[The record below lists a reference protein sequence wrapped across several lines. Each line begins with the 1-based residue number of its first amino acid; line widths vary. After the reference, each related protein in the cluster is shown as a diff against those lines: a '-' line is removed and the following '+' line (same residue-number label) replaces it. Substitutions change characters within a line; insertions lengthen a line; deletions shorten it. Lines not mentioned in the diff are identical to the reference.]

1 MAEGRGSILQN
12 EKMRKILKTL
22 IIICCCFASTAQTN
36 YTFITHHNVV
46 KDGYN
51 FWVSVPDTYEEQ
63 KGEIPVVLFLHG
75 ASLCGNDL
83 NRVRKYGCL
92 DAISMGRDINAITI
106 APQNPGGAWNSVKVL
121 NILNWVCKQYA
132 VDTNRI
138 YLIGMSLGGF
148 GTIEFLANHG
158 EKIAASMELC
168 GGTIRKD
175 LCKLNQVPLWI
186 IHGTADKAVPVSR
199 ATDIYNSMKQCGST
213 DLLRLDKWA
222 GVNHGDLARL
232 FYLKETYDWL
242 FAHSKADNPRKVNK
256 EVKLT
261 KEDMSRAYKDI
272 TRGSNVITV
281 KSYSRKQQDTNDM
294 RRTDDDDD
302 DEVTTN
308 SGVTKTDAK
317 PAHPSKNES
326 ATKPVQ
332 QQQTANKPSSTAKYH
347 TVKQGDTL
355 YAIAKKYHTT
365 VDKLCKLNKI
375 KETTILQIGRKLR
388 VK

>member
-1 MAEGRGSILQN
+1 MKKLLTIILFVAAN
-12 EKMRKILKTL
+12 LCL
-22 IIICCCFASTAQTN
+22 SAQTN
-36 YTFITHHNVV
+36 YTFISHHNVV
-46 KDGYN
+46 KDAYN
-51 FWVSVPDTYEEQ
+51 FWVSVPDTYEGQ

-92 DAISMGRDINAITI
+92 DAISMGRDINAIII
-106 APQNPGGAWNSVKVL
+106 APQNPGGAWNSEKVL
-121 NILNWVCKQYA
+121 NILNWVTKQYA

-199 ATDIYNSMKQCGST
+199 ATEIQEAMRKCGST

-222 GVNHGDLARL
+222 GVNHGALARL
-232 FYLKETYDWL
+232 FYLKATYDWL
-242 FAHSKADNPRKVNK
+242 FSHSKADNPRQVNK
-256 EVKLT
+256 DIKL
-261 KEDMSRAYKDI
+261 KSSDMAEAYKDI
-272 TRGSNVITV
+272 NRGSNVITV

-294 RRTDDDDD
+294 RRTDDGD
-302 DEVTTN
+302 DEEVN
-308 SGVTKTDAK
+308 PGKDAGQSDVK
-317 PAHPSKNES
+317 PAAPANNQAVEKPARQSQP
-326 ATKPVQ
+326 ATKP
-332 QQQTANKPSSTAKYH
+332 ASSAKYH

-365 VDKLCKLNKI
+365 VDKICKLNKI

>member
-1 MAEGRGSILQN
+1 MKMNMRRLLVIL
-12 EKMRKILKTL
+12 TF
-22 IIICCCFASTAQTN
+22 ICLCVVSKAQTN
-36 YTFITHHNVV
+36 YTFISHHNVV
-46 KDGYN
+46 KDAYN

-92 DAISMGRDINAITI
+92 DAISMGRDINAIII
-106 APQNPGGAWNSVKVL
+106 APQNPGGAWNSMKVL
-121 NILNWVCKQYA
+121 NILNWVTNQYA

-199 ATDIYNSMKQCGST
+199 ATEIQEAMRKCGST

-222 GVNHGDLARL
+222 GVNHGALARL
-232 FYLKETYDWL
+232 FYLKATYDWL
-242 FAHSKADNPRKVNK
+242 FSHSKADNPRQVNK
-256 EVKLT
+256 DIKL
-261 KEDMSRAYKDI
+261 KSSDMADAYKDI
-272 TRGSNVITV
+272 NRGSNVITV
-281 KSYSRKQQDTNDM
+281 QKYSRKQQDTNDM
-294 RRTDDDDD
+294 RRTDDGDD
-302 DEVTTN
+302 DEVT
-308 SGVTKTDAK
+308 SGKDAEQSDVK
-317 PAHPSKNES
+317 PAMPAKNQAVEKPTHQS
-326 ATKPVQ
+326 QPATKP
-332 QQQTANKPSSTAKYH
+332 ASSAKYH

-365 VDKLCKLNKI
+365 VDKICKLNKI

>member
-1 MAEGRGSILQN
+1 
-12 EKMRKILKTL
+12 MRKLLTIIL
-22 IIICCCFASTAQTN
+22 FVAASLSLSAQTN

-46 KDGYN
+46 KNSYN

-75 ASLCGNDL
+75 ASLRGTDL
-83 NRVRKYGCL
+83 NRVRKYGPL
-92 DAISMGRDINAITI
+92 DAISMGRDINAIII
-106 APQNPGGAWNSVKVL
+106 APQNPGGAWNSYKVL
-121 NILNWVCKQYA
+121 DILNWVTKQYD

-175 LCKLNQVPLWI
+175 LCKLNLLPLWI

-199 ATDIYNSMKQCGST
+199 AQEIYESMKKCGPT

-242 FAHSKADNPRKVNK
+242 FAHSKADKPRQVNK
-256 EVKLT
+256 EIKLV

-281 KSYSRKQQDTNDM
+281 KNYSRKQQDTNDM
-294 RRTDDDDD
+294 RRTDDGDDD
-302 DEVTTN
+302 DEVTTGKD
-308 SGVTKTDAK
+308 SEQMGVK
-317 PAHPSKNES
+317 PETPANNQTVE
-326 ATKPVQ
+326 KPVQ
-332 QQQTANKPSSTAKYH
+332 KPQPAAKPTSSAKYH

-365 VDKLCKLNKI
+365 VDKICKLNKI
-375 KETTILQIGRKLR
+375 KETTVLQIGRKLR

>member
-1 MAEGRGSILQN
+1 MKKLLTIILFVAAN
-12 EKMRKILKTL
+12 FCL
-22 IIICCCFASTAQTN
+22 SAQTN
-36 YTFITHHNVV
+36 YTFISHHNVV
-46 KDGYN
+46 KDAYN

-92 DAISMGRDINAITI
+92 DAISMGRDINAIII
-106 APQNPGGAWNSVKVL
+106 APQNSGGAWNSHKVL
-121 NILNWVCKQYA
+121 NILNWVTNQYA

-199 ATDIYNSMKQCGST
+199 ATEIQEAMRKCGST

-222 GVNHGDLARL
+222 GVNHGALARL
-232 FYLKETYDWL
+232 FYLKATYDWL
-242 FAHSKADNPRKVNK
+242 FSHSKADTPRQVNK
-256 EVKLT
+256 DIKL
-261 KEDMSRAYKDI
+261 KSSDMADAYKDI
-272 TRGSNVITV
+272 NRGSNVITV
-281 KSYSRKQQDTNDM
+281 KAYSRKQQDTNDM
-294 RRTDDDDD
+294 RRTDDGDD
-302 DEVTTN
+302 DEVT
-308 SGVTKTDAK
+308 SGKDAEQSDVKPAVPAKNQAVEK
-317 PAHPSKNES
+317 PAHHSQP
-326 ATKPVQ
+326 ATKP
-332 QQQTANKPSSTAKYH
+332 ASSAKYH

-365 VDKLCKLNKI
+365 VDKICKLNKI

>member
-1 MAEGRGSILQN
+1 M
-12 EKMRKILKTL
+12 KKILT
-22 IIICCCFASTAQTN
+22 IILSVAASLCLSAQTN

-46 KDGYN
+46 KNTYN

-75 ASLCGNDL
+75 ASLRGTDL
-83 NRVRKYGCL
+83 NRVRKYGPL
-92 DAISMGRDINAITI
+92 DAISMGRDINAIII
-106 APQNPGGAWNSVKVL
+106 APQNPGGAWNSYKVL
-121 NILNWVCKQYA
+121 DILNWVCKQYD

-148 GTIEFLANHG
+148 GTIEFLANHA

-175 LCKLNQVPLWI
+175 LCKLNTVPLWI
-186 IHGTADKAVPVSR
+186 IHGTADRAVPVSR
-199 ATDIYNSMKQCGST
+199 ATEIYESMKKCGPT
-213 DLLRLDKWA
+213 DLLRLDKWP

-242 FAHSKADNPRKVNK
+242 FAHSKADNPRQVNT
-256 EVKLT
+256 EIKLS

-281 KSYSRKQQDTNDM
+281 KNYSRKKVQDTTDM
-294 RRTDDDDD
+294 RRADDDD
-302 DEVTTN
+302 DEVT
-308 SGVTKTDAK
+308 STDAAKSEAK
-317 PAHPSKNES
+317 PEAPADNQ
-326 ATKPVQ
+326 TVQKPEQ
-332 QQQTANKPSSTAKYH
+332 KSQPANKPASGAKYH

-365 VDKLCKLNKI
+365 VDKICKLNKI

>member
-1 MAEGRGSILQN
+1 MKRIA
-12 EKMRKILKTL
+12 
-22 IIICCCFASTAQTN
+22 IIITILTLWCTLTAQTN

-46 KDGYN
+46 KDSYN
-51 FWVSVPDTYEEQ
+51 FWVSVPDTYDE
-63 KGEIPVVLFLHG
+63 KAGDMPVVLFLHG

-92 DAISMGRDINAITI
+92 DAISMGRDINAIII

-121 NILNWVCKQYA
+121 NILNWVTRQYA

-186 IHGTADKAVPVSR
+186 IHGTADRAVPVSR
-199 ATDIYNSMKQCGST
+199 AQEIYESMKKCGST

-232 FYLKETYDWL
+232 FYLKETYQWL
-242 FAHSKADNPRKVNK
+242 FSHSKADNPRQVNK
-256 EVKLT
+256 EIQLKSS
-261 KEDMSRAYKDI
+261 DMKDAYKDI
-272 TRGSNVITV
+272 NRGSNVITV
-281 KSYSRKQQDTNDM
+281 KNYSRMKQDPDDM

-302 DEVTTN
+302 DVAVSKPSETSQTKPEPPSN
-308 SGVTKTDAK
+308 SQTVQK
-317 PAHPSKNES
+317 PVQKSQP
-326 ATKPVQ
+326 ATKP
-332 QQQTANKPSSTAKYH
+332 TSTAKYH

-355 YAIAKKYHTT
+355 YAIARKYHTT
-365 VDKLCKLNKI
+365 VDKICKLNKI
-375 KETTILQIGRKLR
+375 RETTILQIGRKLR

>member
-1 MAEGRGSILQN
+1 
-12 EKMRKILKTL
+12 MRKLLTIIL
-22 IIICCCFASTAQTN
+22 FVAASLCLSAQTN

-46 KDGYN
+46 KNSYN

-75 ASLCGNDL
+75 ASLRGTDL
-83 NRVRKYGCL
+83 NRVRKYGPL
-92 DAISMGRDINAITI
+92 DAISMGRDINAIII
-106 APQNPGGAWNSVKVL
+106 APQNPGGAWNSYKVL
-121 NILNWVCKQYA
+121 DILNWVTKQYA

-186 IHGTADKAVPVSR
+186 IHGTADKAVPVQR
-199 ATDIYNSMKQCGST
+199 ATDIYNAMKQCGST
-213 DLLRLDKWA
+213 DLLRFDKWA

-242 FAHSKADNPRKVNK
+242 FSHSKADNPRQVNK
-256 EVKLT
+256 EIQIVSA
-261 KEDMSRAYKDI
+261 DRSRAYKDI
-272 TRGSNVITV
+272 NRSSNVITV
-281 KSYSRKQQDTNDM
+281 REYSRKQQDTNDM
-294 RRTDDDDD
+294 RRADDGE
-302 DEVTTN
+302 DEEVVT
-308 SGVTKTDAK
+308 SGKDVEQTGVK
-317 PAHPSKNES
+317 PEVPANNQTVEKPVQKPQP
-326 ATKPVQ
+326 ATKP
-332 QQQTANKPSSTAKYH
+332 TSTAKYH

-355 YAIAKKYHTT
+355 YALAKKYHTT
-365 VDKLCKLNKI
+365 VDKICKLNKI

>member
-1 MAEGRGSILQN
+1 MVAVAMTS
-12 EKMRKILKTL
+12 
-22 IIICCCFASTAQTN
+22 AAQTN

-46 KDGYN
+46 KDSYN

-63 KGEIPVVLFLHG
+63 KGTIPVVLFLHG
-75 ASLCGNDL
+75 ASLRGTDL
-83 NRVRKYGCL
+83 NRVRRYGPL
-92 DAISMGRDINAITI
+92 DAISMGRDINAIII
-106 APQNPGGAWNSVKVL
+106 APQNPGGAWNSYKVL
-121 NILNWVCKQYA
+121 DILNWVCKQYD

-148 GTIEFLANHG
+148 GTIEFLANHA

-175 LCKLNQVPLWI
+175 LCKLNTVPLWI

-199 ATDIYNSMKQCGST
+199 AQEIYESMKKCGPT
-213 DLLRLDKWA
+213 DLLRLDKWV

-242 FAHSKADNPRKVNK
+242 FAHSKADNPRQVNK
-256 EVKLT
+256 EIQLK

-281 KSYSRKQQDTNDM
+281 QKYSRKPLDPNDM

-302 DEVTTN
+302 DTTLVIGNNAGQPNVNVDTLANN
-308 SGVTKTDAK
+308 STVQKPNPKPTPPAK
-317 PAHPSKNES
+317 PA
-326 ATKPVQ
+326 
-332 QQQTANKPSSTAKYH
+332 STAKYH

-365 VDKLCKLNKI
+365 VDKICKLNKI

>member
-1 MAEGRGSILQN
+1 MKKLLTIILFVAAN
-12 EKMRKILKTL
+12 LCL
-22 IIICCCFASTAQTN
+22 SAQTN
-36 YTFITHHNVV
+36 YTFISHHNVV
-46 KDGYN
+46 KDAYN

-92 DAISMGRDINAITI
+92 DAISMGRDINAIII
-106 APQNPGGAWNSVKVL
+106 APQNPGGAWNSMKVL
-121 NILNWVCKQYA
+121 NILNWVTNQYA

-199 ATDIYNSMKQCGST
+199 ATEIQEAMRKCGST

-222 GVNHGDLARL
+222 GVNHGALARL
-232 FYLKETYDWL
+232 FYLKATYDWL
-242 FAHSKADNPRKVNK
+242 FSHSKADNPRQVNK
-256 EVKLT
+256 DIKL
-261 KEDMSRAYKDI
+261 KSSDMADAYKDI
-272 TRGSNVITV
+272 NRGSNVITV
-281 KSYSRKQQDTNDM
+281 KAYSRKQQDTNDM
-294 RRTDDDDD
+294 RRTDDGDD
-302 DEVTTN
+302 DEVVSNKDTGQSDVKSEAPAN
-308 SGVTKTDAK
+308 NKAVEK
-317 PAHPSKNES
+317 PTHQSQP
-326 ATKPVQ
+326 ATKP
-332 QQQTANKPSSTAKYH
+332 ASSAKYH

-365 VDKLCKLNKI
+365 VDKICKLNKI

>member
-1 MAEGRGSILQN
+1 MKKLLTIILFVAAN
-12 EKMRKILKTL
+12 LCL
-22 IIICCCFASTAQTN
+22 FAQTN
-36 YTFITHHNVV
+36 YTFISHHNVV
-46 KDGYN
+46 KDAYN
-51 FWVSVPDTYEEQ
+51 FWVSVPDTYEGQ

-92 DAISMGRDINAITI
+92 DAISMGRDINAIII
-106 APQNPGGAWNSVKVL
+106 APQNPGGAWNSFKVL
-121 NILNWVCKQYA
+121 NILNWVTKQYS

-199 ATDIYNSMKQCGST
+199 AQEIQDAMRKCGST

-222 GVNHGDLARL
+222 GVNHGALARL
-232 FYLKETYDWL
+232 FYLKATYDWL
-242 FAHSKADNPRKVNK
+242 FSHSKADNPRQVNK
-256 EVKLT
+256 DIKL
-261 KEDMSRAYKDI
+261 KSSDMAEAYKDI
-272 TRGSNVITV
+272 NRGSNVITV

-294 RRTDDDDD
+294 RRTDDGD
-302 DEVTTN
+302 DEEVN
-308 SGVTKTDAK
+308 PGKDAGQSDVK
-317 PAHPSKNES
+317 PAAPANNQAVEKTARQSQP
-326 ATKPVQ
+326 ATKP
-332 QQQTANKPSSTAKYH
+332 ASSAKYH

-365 VDKLCKLNKI
+365 VDKICKLNKI

>member
-1 MAEGRGSILQN
+1 MKKLLTIILFVAAN
-12 EKMRKILKTL
+12 LCL
-22 IIICCCFASTAQTN
+22 TAQTN
-36 YTFITHHNVV
+36 YTFISHHNVV

-51 FWVSVPDTYEEQ
+51 FWVSVPDTYDEQ
-63 KGEIPVVLFLHG
+63 KGDMPVVLFLHG

-92 DAISMGRDINAITI
+92 DAISMGRDINAIII
-106 APQNPGGAWNSVKVL
+106 APQNPGGAWNSFKVL
-121 NILNWVCKQYA
+121 NILNWVTKQYA

-199 ATDIYNSMKQCGST
+199 ATEIQEAMRKCGST

-222 GVNHGDLARL
+222 GVNHGALARL
-232 FYLKETYDWL
+232 FYLKATYDWL
-242 FAHSKADNPRKVNK
+242 FSHSKADNPRQVNK
-256 EVKLT
+256 DIKL
-261 KEDMSRAYKDI
+261 KSSDMADAYKDI
-272 TRGSNVITV
+272 NRGSNVITV
-281 KSYSRKQQDTNDM
+281 QKYSRKQQDTNDM
-294 RRTDDDDD
+294 RRTDDYDDD
-302 DEVTTN
+302 VVTPSKDAAQSDVKPAVPANNQTVEKPARQ
-308 SGVTKTDAK
+308 SQPAAK
-317 PAHPSKNES
+317 PA
-326 ATKPVQ
+326 
-332 QQQTANKPSSTAKYH
+332 STAKYH
-347 TVKQGDTL
+347 TVKPGDTL

-365 VDKLCKLNKI
+365 VDKICKLNKI

>member
-1 MAEGRGSILQN
+1 M
-12 EKMRKILKTL
+12 KKKIITL
-22 IIICCCFASTAQTN
+22 ITTLVLWVALPAQTN

-46 KDGYN
+46 KNSYN

-63 KGEIPVVLFLHG
+63 KGVIPVVLFLHG
-75 ASLCGNDL
+75 ASLRGTDL
-83 NRVRKYGCL
+83 NRVRRYGPL
-92 DAISMGRDINAITI
+92 DAISMGRDINAIII

-121 NILNWVCKQYA
+121 DILNWVCSQYA

-148 GTIEFLANHG
+148 GTIEFLANHA

-175 LCKLNQVPLWI
+175 LCKLNTVPLWI
-186 IHGTADKAVPVSR
+186 IHGTADRAVPVSR
-199 ATDIYNSMKQCGST
+199 ATEIYESMKKCGPT

-242 FAHSKADNPRKVNK
+242 FSHSKADNPRQVNK
-256 EVKLT
+256 EIKLS

-281 KSYSRKQQDTNDM
+281 KAYSRKKQDPDDM
-294 RRTDDDDD
+294 RRTDDGD
-302 DEVTTN
+302 DEVVDSKQAGQPLTPPEAPSANQTVQKPDQN
-308 SGVTKTDAK
+308 MQPASK
-317 PAHPSKNES
+317 PA
-326 ATKPVQ
+326 A
-332 QQQTANKPSSTAKYH
+332 QQQTANKPTSTAKYH

-365 VDKLCKLNKI
+365 VDKICKLNKI

>member
-1 MAEGRGSILQN
+1 MKKLLTIILFVAAN
-12 EKMRKILKTL
+12 FCL
-22 IIICCCFASTAQTN
+22 SAQTN
-36 YTFITHHNVV
+36 YTFISHHNVV
-46 KDGYN
+46 KDAYN

-92 DAISMGRDINAITI
+92 DAISMGRDINAIII
-106 APQNPGGAWNSVKVL
+106 APQNPGGAWNSMKVL
-121 NILNWVCKQYA
+121 NILNWVTNQYA

-199 ATDIYNSMKQCGST
+199 ATEIQEAMRKCGST

-222 GVNHGDLARL
+222 GVNHGALARL
-232 FYLKETYDWL
+232 FYLKATYDWL
-242 FAHSKADNPRKVNK
+242 FSHSKADNPRQVNK
-256 EVKLT
+256 DIKL
-261 KEDMSRAYKDI
+261 KSSDMADAYKDI
-272 TRGSNVITV
+272 NRGSNVITV
-281 KSYSRKQQDTNDM
+281 QKYSRKQQDTNDM
-294 RRTDDDDD
+294 RRTDDGDD
-302 DEVTTN
+302 DEVVSNKDTGQSDVKSEAPAN
-308 SGVTKTDAK
+308 NKAVEK
-317 PAHPSKNES
+317 PTHQSQP
-326 ATKPVQ
+326 ATKP
-332 QQQTANKPSSTAKYH
+332 ASSAKYH

-365 VDKLCKLNKI
+365 VDKICKLNKI

>member
-1 MAEGRGSILQN
+1 
-12 EKMRKILKTL
+12 MRKLLTIIL
-22 IIICCCFASTAQTN
+22 FVAASLCLSAQTN

-46 KDGYN
+46 KNSYN

-75 ASLCGNDL
+75 ASLRGTDL
-83 NRVRKYGCL
+83 NRVRKYGPL
-92 DAISMGRDINAITI
+92 DAISMGRDINAIII
-106 APQNPGGAWNSVKVL
+106 APQNPGGAWNSYKVL
-121 NILNWVCKQYA
+121 DILNWVTKQYA

-186 IHGTADKAVPVSR
+186 IHGTADKAVPVQR
-199 ATDIYNSMKQCGST
+199 ATDIYNAMKQCGST
-213 DLLRLDKWA
+213 DLLRFDKWA

-242 FAHSKADNPRKVNK
+242 FSHSKADNPRQVNK
-256 EVKLT
+256 EIQIVSA
-261 KEDMSRAYKDI
+261 DRARAYKDI
-272 TRGSNVITV
+272 NRSSNVITV
-281 KSYSRKQQDTNDM
+281 RAYSRKQQDTNDM
-294 RRTDDDDD
+294 RRADDGD
-302 DEVTTN
+302 DEEVVT
-308 SGVTKTDAK
+308 SGKDVEQAGVK
-317 PAHPSKNES
+317 PEVPANNQAVEKPVQKPQP
-326 ATKPVQ
+326 ATKP
-332 QQQTANKPSSTAKYH
+332 TSTAKYH

-355 YAIAKKYHTT
+355 YALAKKYHTT
-365 VDKLCKLNKI
+365 VDKICKLNKI

>member
-1 MAEGRGSILQN
+1 MNMRRLLVIL
-12 EKMRKILKTL
+12 TF
-22 IIICCCFASTAQTN
+22 ICFCVVSKAQTN
-36 YTFITHHNVV
+36 YTFISHHNVV

-51 FWVSVPDTYEEQ
+51 FWVSVPDTYDEQ
-63 KGEIPVVLFLHG
+63 KGDMPVVLFLHG

-92 DAISMGRDINAITI
+92 DAISMGRDINAIII

-121 NILNWVCKQYA
+121 NILNWVTNQYA

-199 ATDIYNSMKQCGST
+199 AQEIQDAMRKCGST

-222 GVNHGDLARL
+222 GVNHGALARL

-242 FAHSKADNPRKVNK
+242 FSHSKADNPRQVNK
-256 EVKLT
+256 DIKL
-261 KEDMSRAYKDI
+261 KSSDMADAYKDI
-272 TRGSNVITV
+272 NRGSNVITV
-281 KSYSRKQQDTNDM
+281 KAYSRKKQDVNDM
-294 RRTDDDDD
+294 RRTDDGD
-302 DEVTTN
+302 DEEEVAPGNDAEQTD
-308 SGVTKTDAK
+308 VKTEV
-317 PAHPSKNES
+317 PANTQTVE
-326 ATKPVQ
+326 KPVHKQ
-332 QQQTANKPSSTAKYH
+332 QPADRPASNAKYH

-365 VDKLCKLNKI
+365 VDKICKLNKI

>member
-1 MAEGRGSILQN
+1 M
-12 EKMRKILKTL
+12 KKIIAL
-22 IIICCCFASTAQTN
+22 IITLTLWALLPAQTN
-36 YTFITHHNVV
+36 YTFITHHDVV
-46 KDGYN
+46 KNSYN

-63 KGEIPVVLFLHG
+63 KGLIPVVLFLHG
-75 ASLCGNDL
+75 ASLRGTDL
-83 NRVRKYGCL
+83 NRVRRYGPL
-92 DAISMGRDINAITI
+92 DAISMGRDINAIII
-106 APQNPGGAWNSVKVL
+106 APQNPGGAWNSYKVL
-121 NILNWVCKQYA
+121 DILNWVCKQYD

-148 GTIEFLANHG
+148 GTIEFLANHA

-175 LCKLNQVPLWI
+175 LCKLNTVPLWI

-199 ATDIYNSMKQCGST
+199 ATEIYESMKKCGPT
-213 DLLRLDKWA
+213 NLLRLDKWA

-242 FAHSKADNPRKVNK
+242 FAHSKADNPRQVNK
-256 EVKLT
+256 EIKLA

-281 KSYSRKQQDTNDM
+281 QKYGRKQQDTNDM
-294 RRTDDDDD
+294 RRVDD
-302 DEVTTN
+302 DEDDLTVTTDTP
-308 SGVTKTDAK
+308 TKDAYSAVSTNNETVSK
-317 PAHPSKNES
+317 PA
-326 ATKPVQ
+326 Q
-332 QQQTANKPSSTAKYH
+332 QQQVANKPTSTAKYH

-365 VDKLCKLNKI
+365 VDKICKLNKI
-375 KETTILQIGRKLR
+375 KDTTILQLGRKLR

>member
-1 MAEGRGSILQN
+1 MKKLLTIILFVAAN
-12 EKMRKILKTL
+12 LCL
-22 IIICCCFASTAQTN
+22 SAQTN
-36 YTFITHHNVV
+36 YTFISHHNVV
-46 KDGYN
+46 KDAYN
-51 FWVSVPDTYEEQ
+51 FWVSVPDTYEGQ

-92 DAISMGRDINAITI
+92 DAISMGRDINAIII
-106 APQNPGGAWNSVKVL
+106 APQNPGGAWNSFKVL
-121 NILNWVCKQYA
+121 NILNWVTKQYA

-199 ATDIYNSMKQCGST
+199 ATEIQDAMRKCGST

-222 GVNHGDLARL
+222 GVNHGALARL
-232 FYLKETYDWL
+232 FYLKQTYDWL
-242 FAHSKADNPRKVNK
+242 FSHSKADNPRQVNK
-256 EVKLT
+256 DIKL
-261 KEDMSRAYKDI
+261 KSSDMADAYKDI
-272 TRGSNVITV
+272 NRGSNVITV
-281 KSYSRKQQDTNDM
+281 KKYSRKKQDINDM
-294 RRTDDDDD
+294 RRTDDGD
-302 DEVTTN
+302 DEEEAAAVK
-308 SGVTKTDAK
+308 GAEQTDVNPDVPANKQTVEK
-317 PAHPSKNES
+317 PAHK
-326 ATKPVQ
+326 Q
-332 QQQTANKPSSTAKYH
+332 QPADRSSSNAKYH

-365 VDKLCKLNKI
+365 VDKICKLNKI

>member
-1 MAEGRGSILQN
+1 MKKLLKIILFVSA
-12 EKMRKILKTL
+12 TL
-22 IIICCCFASTAQTN
+22 GLTAQTN
-36 YTFITHHNVV
+36 YTFISHHNVV
-46 KDGYN
+46 KDAYN

-63 KGEIPVVLFLHG
+63 EGKIPVVLFLHG

-92 DAISMGRDINAITI
+92 DAISMGRDINAIII
-106 APQNPGGAWNSVKVL
+106 APQNPGGAWNSMKVL
-121 NILNWVCKQYA
+121 NILNWVTKQYA

-199 ATDIYNSMKQCGST
+199 ATEIQEAMRKCGST

-222 GVNHGDLARL
+222 GVNHGALARL
-232 FYLKETYDWL
+232 FYLKATYDWL
-242 FAHSKADNPRKVNK
+242 FSHSKTDNPRQVNK
-256 EVKLT
+256 DIKL
-261 KEDMSRAYKDI
+261 KSSDMADAYKDI
-272 TRGSNVITV
+272 NRGSNVITV
-281 KSYSRKQQDTNDM
+281 KAYSRKQQDTNDM
-294 RRTDDDDD
+294 RRTDDGDD
-302 DEVTTN
+302 DEVVSNKDTGQSDVKSEAPAN
-308 SGVTKTDAK
+308 NKAVEK
-317 PAHPSKNES
+317 PAHQPHS
-326 ATKPVQ
+326 ATKPQ
-332 QQQTANKPSSTAKYH
+332 SAAKYH

-365 VDKLCKLNKI
+365 VDKICKLNKI
-375 KETTILQIGRKLR
+375 KETTILPIGRKLR

>member
-1 MAEGRGSILQN
+1 MKKLLTIILFVAAN
-12 EKMRKILKTL
+12 LCL
-22 IIICCCFASTAQTN
+22 TAQTN
-36 YTFITHHNVV
+36 YTFISHHNVV
-46 KDGYN
+46 KDAYN

-92 DAISMGRDINAITI
+92 DAISMGRDINAIII
-106 APQNPGGAWNSVKVL
+106 APQNPGGAWNSMKVL
-121 NILNWVCKQYA
+121 NILNWVTNQYA

-199 ATDIYNSMKQCGST
+199 ATEIQEAMRKCGST

-222 GVNHGDLARL
+222 GVNHGALARL

-242 FAHSKADNPRKVNK
+242 FSHSKADNPRQVNK
-256 EVKLT
+256 DIKL
-261 KEDMSRAYKDI
+261 KSSDMADAYKDI
-272 TRGSNVITV
+272 NRGSNVITV
-281 KSYSRKQQDTNDM
+281 QKYNRRQQDTNDM
-294 RRTDDDDD
+294 RRTDDGDD
-302 DEVTTN
+302 DEVVSN
-308 SGVTKTDAK
+308 KGAEQSDVKSEAPANNKAVEK
-317 PAHPSKNES
+317 PAHQSQP
-326 ATKPVQ
+326 ATKPQ
-332 QQQTANKPSSTAKYH
+332 SAAKYH

-365 VDKLCKLNKI
+365 VDKICKLNKI

>member
-1 MAEGRGSILQN
+1 MKMNMRRLLVIL
-12 EKMRKILKTL
+12 TF
-22 IIICCCFASTAQTN
+22 ICLCVVSKAQTN
-36 YTFITHHNVV
+36 YTFISHHNVV
-46 KDGYN
+46 KDAYN

-63 KGEIPVVLFLHG
+63 EGKIPVVLFLHG

-92 DAISMGRDINAITI
+92 DAISMGRDINAIII
-106 APQNPGGAWNSVKVL
+106 APQNPGGAWNSMKVL
-121 NILNWVCKQYA
+121 NILNWVTKQYA

-199 ATDIYNSMKQCGST
+199 ATEIQEAMRKCGST

-222 GVNHGDLARL
+222 GVNHGALARL
-232 FYLKETYDWL
+232 FYLKATYDWL
-242 FAHSKADNPRKVNK
+242 FSHSKTDNPRQVNK
-256 EVKLT
+256 DIKL
-261 KEDMSRAYKDI
+261 KSSDMADAYKDI
-272 TRGSNVITV
+272 NRGSNVITV
-281 KSYSRKQQDTNDM
+281 KAYSRKQQDTNDM
-294 RRTDDDDD
+294 RRTDDGDD
-302 DEVTTN
+302 DEVVSNKDTGQSDVKSEAPAN
-308 SGVTKTDAK
+308 NKAVEK
-317 PAHPSKNES
+317 PAHQPHP
-326 ATKPVQ
+326 ATKPQ
-332 QQQTANKPSSTAKYH
+332 SAAKYH

-365 VDKLCKLNKI
+365 VDKICKLNKI

>member
-1 MAEGRGSILQN
+1 MKKLLTIILFVAAN
-12 EKMRKILKTL
+12 LCL
-22 IIICCCFASTAQTN
+22 TAQTN
-36 YTFITHHNVV
+36 YTFISHHNVV

-51 FWVSVPDTYEEQ
+51 FWVSVPDTYDEQ
-63 KGEIPVVLFLHG
+63 KGDMPVVLFLHG

-92 DAISMGRDINAITI
+92 DAISMGRDINAIII
-106 APQNPGGAWNSVKVL
+106 APQNPGGAWNSFKVL
-121 NILNWVCKQYA
+121 NILNWVTKQYA

-199 ATDIYNSMKQCGST
+199 ATEIQEAMRKCGST

-222 GVNHGDLARL
+222 GVNHGALARL
-232 FYLKETYDWL
+232 FYLKATYDWL
-242 FAHSKADNPRKVNK
+242 FSHSKADNPRQVNK
-256 EVKLT
+256 DIKL
-261 KEDMSRAYKDI
+261 KSSDMADAYKDI
-272 TRGSNVITV
+272 NRGSNVITV
-281 KSYSRKQQDTNDM
+281 QKYTRKQQDTNDM
-294 RRTDDDDD
+294 RRTDDYDDD
-302 DEVTTN
+302 VVTPSKDAAQSDVKPAAPANNQTVEKPARQ
-308 SGVTKTDAK
+308 SQPAAK
-317 PAHPSKNES
+317 PA
-326 ATKPVQ
+326 
-332 QQQTANKPSSTAKYH
+332 STAKYH

-365 VDKLCKLNKI
+365 VDKICKLNKI

>member
-1 MAEGRGSILQN
+1 MKRI
-12 EKMRKILKTL
+12 T
-22 IIICCCFASTAQTN
+22 IIIIAFLALLGSLSAQTH
-36 YTFITHHNVV
+36 YTFISHHNVL
-46 KDGYN
+46 KEGYN

-63 KGEIPVVLFLHG
+63 KGDIPVVLFLHG

-92 DAISMGRDINAITI
+92 DAISMGRDINAVII

-121 NILNWVCKQYA
+121 NILNWVTKRYE

-175 LCKLNQVPLWI
+175 LCKLNDVPLWI
-186 IHGTADKAVPVSR
+186 IHGTADRAVPVSR
-199 ATDIYNSMKQCGST
+199 AQEIYESMKRCGST

-232 FYLKETYDWL
+232 FYLKQTYDWL
-242 FAHSKADNPRKVNK
+242 FTHSKADSPRQVNK
-256 EVKLT
+256 DIKL
-261 KEDMSRAYKDI
+261 KSGDMANAYKDI
-272 TRGSNVITV
+272 SRGSNVITV
-281 KSYSRKQQDTNDM
+281 KAYNRKQQDPNDM
-294 RRTDDDDD
+294 RRTDDGDD
-302 DEVTTN
+302 DEMAARETAASTPKADTQKP
-308 SGVTKTDAK
+308 STPK
-317 PAHPSKNES
+317 PAASKP
-326 ATKPVQ
+326 ATG
-332 QQQTANKPSSTAKYH
+332 AKYH

-355 YAIAKKYHTT
+355 YAIAKKHHTT

-375 KETTILQIGRKLR
+375 KETTILQLGRKLR

>member
-1 MAEGRGSILQN
+1 MKMNMRRLLVIL
-12 EKMRKILKTL
+12 TF
-22 IIICCCFASTAQTN
+22 ICLCVVSKAQTN
-36 YTFITHHNVV
+36 YTFISHHNVV
-46 KDGYN
+46 KDAYN
-51 FWVSVPDTYEEQ
+51 FWVSVPDTYEGQ

-92 DAISMGRDINAITI
+92 DAISMGRDINAIII
-106 APQNPGGAWNSVKVL
+106 APQNPGGAWNSMKVL
-121 NILNWVCKQYA
+121 NILNWVTNQYA

-199 ATDIYNSMKQCGST
+199 ATEIQEAMRKCGST

-222 GVNHGDLARL
+222 GVNHGALARL
-232 FYLKETYDWL
+232 FYLKATYDWL
-242 FAHSKADNPRKVNK
+242 FSHSKADNPRQVNK
-256 EVKLT
+256 DIKL
-261 KEDMSRAYKDI
+261 KSSDMADAYKDI
-272 TRGSNVITV
+272 NRGSNVITV
-281 KSYSRKQQDTNDM
+281 QKYSRKQQDTNDM
-294 RRTDDDDD
+294 RRTDDGDD
-302 DEVTTN
+302 DEVVSNKDTGQSDVKSEAPAN
-308 SGVTKTDAK
+308 NKAVEK
-317 PAHPSKNES
+317 PAHQSQP
-326 ATKPVQ
+326 ATKPQ
-332 QQQTANKPSSTAKYH
+332 STAKYH

-365 VDKLCKLNKI
+365 VDKICKLNKI

>member
-1 MAEGRGSILQN
+1 MKMNMRRLLVIL
-12 EKMRKILKTL
+12 TF
-22 IIICCCFASTAQTN
+22 ICLCVVSKAQTN
-36 YTFITHHNVV
+36 YTFISHHNVV
-46 KDGYN
+46 KDAYN
-51 FWVSVPDTYEEQ
+51 FWVSVPDTYEGQ

-92 DAISMGRDINAITI
+92 DAISMGRDINAIII
-106 APQNPGGAWNSVKVL
+106 APQNPGGAWNSMKVL
-121 NILNWVCKQYA
+121 NILNWVTNQYA

-199 ATDIYNSMKQCGST
+199 ATEIQEAMRKCGST

-222 GVNHGDLARL
+222 GVNHGALARL
-232 FYLKETYDWL
+232 FYLKATYDWL
-242 FAHSKADNPRKVNK
+242 FSHSKADNPRQVNK
-256 EVKLT
+256 DIKL
-261 KEDMSRAYKDI
+261 KSSDMADAYKDI
-272 TRGSNVITV
+272 NRGSNVITV
-281 KSYSRKQQDTNDM
+281 QKYSRKQQDTNDM
-294 RRTDDDDD
+294 RRTDDGDD
-302 DEVTTN
+302 DEVVSNKDTGQSDVKSEAPAN
-308 SGVTKTDAK
+308 NKAVEK
-317 PAHPSKNES
+317 PAHQSQP
-326 ATKPVQ
+326 ATKPQ
-332 QQQTANKPSSTAKYH
+332 STAKYH

-365 VDKLCKLNKI
+365 VDKICKLNKS

>member
-1 MAEGRGSILQN
+1 VGPDKKN
-12 EKMRKILKTL
+12 EIMRKILKTL
-22 IIICCCFASTAQTN
+22 MIIICCFSATAQTN

-46 KDGYN
+46 KNTYN

-63 KGEIPVVLFLHG
+63 KGTIPVVLFLHG
-75 ASLCGNDL
+75 ASLRGTDL
-83 NRVRKYGCL
+83 NRVRKYGPL
-92 DAISMGRDINAITI
+92 DAISMGRDINAIII
-106 APQNPGGAWNSVKVL
+106 APQNPSGAWNSYKVL
-121 NILNWVCKQYA
+121 DILNWVCKQYE

-148 GTIEFLANHG
+148 GTIEFLANHA

-175 LCKLNQVPLWI
+175 LCKLNTVPLWI

-199 ATDIYNSMKQCGST
+199 ATEIYESMKKCGPT

-232 FYLKETYDWL
+232 FYLQETYDWL
-242 FAHSKADNPRKVNK
+242 FAHSKADNPRQVNK
-256 EVKLT
+256 EIQLK

-281 KSYSRKQQDTNDM
+281 QKYTRKQQDTNDM
-294 RRTDDDDD
+294 RRTDDDE
-302 DEVTTN
+302 DEVTTDE
-308 SGVTKTDAK
+308 TAK
-317 PAHPSKNES
+317 PVDVESLPPSAN
-326 ATKPVQ
+326 TNVQKPAQ
-332 QQQTANKPSSTAKYH
+332 QQQTANKPSTTAKYH

-365 VDKLCKLNKI
+365 VDKICKLNKI

>member
-1 MAEGRGSILQN
+1 MKKLLTIILFVAAN
-12 EKMRKILKTL
+12 LCL
-22 IIICCCFASTAQTN
+22 SAQTN
-36 YTFITHHNVV
+36 YTFISHHNVV
-46 KDGYN
+46 KDAYN

-92 DAISMGRDINAITI
+92 DAISMGRDINAIII
-106 APQNPGGAWNSVKVL
+106 APQNPGGAWNSYKVL
-121 NILNWVCKQYA
+121 NILNWVTNQYA

-199 ATDIYNSMKQCGST
+199 ATEIQEAMRKCGST

-222 GVNHGDLARL
+222 GVNHGALARL
-232 FYLKETYDWL
+232 FYLKATYDWL
-242 FAHSKADNPRKVNK
+242 FSHSKTDNPRQVNK
-256 EVKLT
+256 DIKL
-261 KEDMSRAYKDI
+261 KSSDMADAYKDI
-272 TRGSNVITV
+272 NRGSNVITV
-281 KSYSRKQQDTNDM
+281 KAYSRKQQDTNDM
-294 RRTDDDDD
+294 RRTDDGDD
-302 DEVTTN
+302 DEVVSNKDTGQSDVKSEAPAN
-308 SGVTKTDAK
+308 NKAVEK
-317 PAHPSKNES
+317 PAHQPHP
-326 ATKPVQ
+326 ATKPQ
-332 QQQTANKPSSTAKYH
+332 SAAKYH

-365 VDKLCKLNKI
+365 VDKICKLNKI
-375 KETTILQIGRKLR
+375 KETTILQSGRKLR

>member
-1 MAEGRGSILQN
+1 
-12 EKMRKILKTL
+12 MRKILKTL
-22 IIICCCFASTAQTN
+22 IITCCCFAATAQTN
-36 YTFITHHNVV
+36 YTFISHHNVV

-51 FWVSVPDTYEEQ
+51 FWVSVPDTYEGQ

-92 DAISMGRDINAITI
+92 DAISMGRDINAIII

-121 NILNWVCKQYA
+121 NVLNWVTKQYT

-186 IHGTADKAVPVSR
+186 IHGTADRAVPVSR
-199 ATDIYNSMKQCGST
+199 AQEIYESMKQCGRT

-232 FYLKETYDWL
+232 FYLKETYQWL
-242 FAHSKADNPRKVNK
+242 FSHSKSDSPRQVNK
-256 EVKLT
+256 TVKLQSS
-261 KEDMSRAYKDI
+261 DMKDAYKDI
-272 TRGSNVITV
+272 NRGSNVITV
-281 KSYSRKQQDTNDM
+281 KAYSRKSQDPDDM
-294 RRTDDDDD
+294 RRTDDGDD
-302 DEVTTN
+302 DEVAGSKQPGQPQAKPESPANNQT
-308 SGVTKTDAK
+308 VQKPVQKPQPAAK
-317 PAHPSKNES
+317 PA
-326 ATKPVQ
+326 
-332 QQQTANKPSSTAKYH
+332 STAKYH

-365 VDKLCKLNKI
+365 VDKICKLNKI

>member
-1 MAEGRGSILQN
+1 MI
-12 EKMRKILKTL
+12 KILKTL
-22 IIICCCFASTAQTN
+22 IIVCCCFAATAQTN

-46 KDGYN
+46 KNTYN

-63 KGEIPVVLFLHG
+63 KGTIPVVLFLHG
-75 ASLCGNDL
+75 ASLRGTDL
-83 NRVRKYGCL
+83 NRVRRYGPL
-92 DAISMGRDINAITI
+92 DAISMGRDINAIII
-106 APQNPGGAWNSVKVL
+106 APQNPGGAWNSYKVL
-121 NILNWVCKQYA
+121 DILNWVCKQYD

-148 GTIEFLANHG
+148 GTIEFLANHA

-175 LCKLNQVPLWI
+175 LCKLNTVPLWI
-186 IHGTADKAVPVSR
+186 IHGTADRAVPVSR
-199 ATDIYNSMKQCGST
+199 AQEIYESMKKCGPT
-213 DLLRLDKWA
+213 DLLRLDKWP

-242 FAHSKADNPRKVNK
+242 FAHSKADNPRQVNK
-256 EVKLT
+256 EIQLK

-281 KSYSRKQQDTNDM
+281 KAYSRKKVQDTTDM
-294 RRTDDDDD
+294 RRADDDE

-308 SGVTKTDAK
+308 ETTKPDTSSL
-317 PAHPSKNES
+317 PSS
-326 ATKPVQ
+326 ANTSVEKPVQ
-332 QQQTANKPSSTAKYH
+332 QQQNATKPTTTAKYH
-347 TVKQGDTL
+347 TIKQGDTL
-355 YAIAKKYHTT
+355 YSLAKKYHTT
-365 VDKLCKLNKI
+365 VDKICKLNKI

>member
-1 MAEGRGSILQN
+1 MIL
-12 EKMRKILKTL
+12 RRLLVILT
-22 IIICCCFASTAQTN
+22 IICLCVVSQAQTN
-36 YTFITHHNVV
+36 YTFISHHNVV
-46 KDGYN
+46 KDSYN
-51 FWVSVPDTYEEQ
+51 FWVSVPDTYEEL

-92 DAISMGRDINAITI
+92 DAISMGRDINAIII
-106 APQNPGGAWNSVKVL
+106 APQNPGGAWNSYKVL
-121 NILNWVCKQYA
+121 NILNWVTNQYA

-199 ATDIYNSMKQCGST
+199 ATEIQDAMRKCGST

-222 GVNHGDLARL
+222 GVNHGALARL
-232 FYLKETYDWL
+232 FYLKQTYDWL
-242 FAHSKADNPRKVNK
+242 FSHSKADNPRQVNK
-256 EVKLT
+256 DIKL
-261 KEDMSRAYKDI
+261 KSSDMADAYKDI
-272 TRGSNVITV
+272 NRGSNVITV
-281 KSYSRKQQDTNDM
+281 KKYSRKKQDINDM
-294 RRTDDDDD
+294 RRTDDGD
-302 DEVTTN
+302 DEEEAAAVK
-308 SGVTKTDAK
+308 GAEQTDVNPDVPANKQTVEK
-317 PAHPSKNES
+317 PAHK
-326 ATKPVQ
+326 Q
-332 QQQTANKPSSTAKYH
+332 QPADRSSSNAKYH

-365 VDKLCKLNKI
+365 VDKICKLNKI

>member
-1 MAEGRGSILQN
+1 M
-12 EKMRKILKTL
+12 KKILT
-22 IIICCCFASTAQTN
+22 IILFVAASLYLSAQTN

-46 KDGYN
+46 KNSYN

-75 ASLCGNDL
+75 ASLRGTDL
-83 NRVRKYGCL
+83 NRVRRYGPL
-92 DAISMGRDINAITI
+92 DAISMGRDINAIII
-106 APQNPGGAWNSVKVL
+106 APQNPGGAWNSYKVL
-121 NILNWVCKQYA
+121 DILNWVCKQYD

-148 GTIEFLANHG
+148 GTIEFLANHA

-175 LCKLNQVPLWI
+175 LCKLNTVPLWI
-186 IHGTADKAVPVSR
+186 IHGTADRAVPVSR
-199 ATDIYNSMKQCGST
+199 ATEIYESMKKCGPT

-242 FAHSKADNPRKVNK
+242 FAHSKADNPRQVNK
-256 EVKLT
+256 EIKLA

-281 KSYSRKQQDTNDM
+281 QKYTRKQQDTNDM
-294 RRTDDDDD
+294 RRVDD
-302 DEVTTN
+302 DEDEVVNSDTAKTN
-308 SGVTKTDAK
+308 IKPVPSSANTSVDK
-317 PAHPSKNES
+317 PAAK
-326 ATKPVQ
+326 
-332 QQQTANKPSSTAKYH
+332 QQTANKPTTGAKYH

-365 VDKLCKLNKI
+365 VDKICKLNKI

>member
-1 MAEGRGSILQN
+1 M
-12 EKMRKILKTL
+12 
-22 IIICCCFASTAQTN
+22 
-36 YTFITHHNVV
+36 
-46 KDGYN
+46 
-51 FWVSVPDTYEEQ
+51 
-63 KGEIPVVLFLHG
+63 
-75 ASLCGNDL
+75 
-83 NRVRKYGCL
+83 
-92 DAISMGRDINAITI
+92 
-106 APQNPGGAWNSVKVL
+106 L
-121 NILNWVCKQYA
+121 NILNWVTNQYA

-199 ATDIYNSMKQCGST
+199 ATEIQEAMRKCGST

-222 GVNHGDLARL
+222 GVNHGALARL

-242 FAHSKADNPRKVNK
+242 FSHSKADNPRQVNK
-256 EVKLT
+256 DIKL
-261 KEDMSRAYKDI
+261 KSSDMADAYKDI
-272 TRGSNVITV
+272 NRGSNVITV
-281 KSYSRKQQDTNDM
+281 QKYSRKQQDTNDM
-294 RRTDDDDD
+294 RRTDDGDD
-302 DEVTTN
+302 DEVVAN
-308 SGVTKTDAK
+308 KAAEQSDVK
-317 PAHPSKNES
+317 PAAPANDQAIEKPARQSQP
-326 ATKPVQ
+326 ATKPQ
-332 QQQTANKPSSTAKYH
+332 STAKYH

-365 VDKLCKLNKI
+365 VDKICKLNKI

>member
-1 MAEGRGSILQN
+1 MKMNMRRLLVIL
-12 EKMRKILKTL
+12 TF
-22 IIICCCFASTAQTN
+22 ICLCVVSKAQTN
-36 YTFITHHNVV
+36 YTFISHHNVV
-46 KDGYN
+46 KDAYN

-92 DAISMGRDINAITI
+92 DAISMGRDINAIII
-106 APQNPGGAWNSVKVL
+106 APQNPGGAWNSMKVL
-121 NILNWVCKQYA
+121 NILNWVTNQYA

-199 ATDIYNSMKQCGST
+199 ATEIQEAMRKCGST

-222 GVNHGDLARL
+222 GVNHGALARL
-232 FYLKETYDWL
+232 FYLKATYDWL
-242 FAHSKADNPRKVNK
+242 FSHSKADNPRQVNK
-256 EVKLT
+256 DIKL
-261 KEDMSRAYKDI
+261 KSSDMADAYKDI
-272 TRGSNVITV
+272 NRGSNVITV
-281 KSYSRKQQDTNDM
+281 QKYSRKQQDTNDM
-294 RRTDDDDD
+294 RRTDDGDD
-302 DEVTTN
+302 DEVVSNKDTGQSDVKSEAPAN
-308 SGVTKTDAK
+308 NKAVEK
-317 PAHPSKNES
+317 PTHQSQP
-326 ATKPVQ
+326 ATKP
-332 QQQTANKPSSTAKYH
+332 ASSAKYH

-365 VDKLCKLNKI
+365 VDKICKLNKI
-375 KETTILQIGRKLR
+375 KETTVL
-388 VK
+388 

>member
-1 MAEGRGSILQN
+1 MKMNMRRLLVIL
-12 EKMRKILKTL
+12 TF
-22 IIICCCFASTAQTN
+22 ICLCVVSKAQTN
-36 YTFITHHNVV
+36 YTFISHHNVV
-46 KDGYN
+46 KDAYN

-92 DAISMGRDINAITI
+92 DAISMGRDINAIII
-106 APQNPGGAWNSVKVL
+106 APQNPGGAWNSMKVL
-121 NILNWVCKQYA
+121 NILNWVTNQYA

-199 ATDIYNSMKQCGST
+199 ATEIQEAMRKCGST

-222 GVNHGDLARL
+222 GVNHGALARL
-232 FYLKETYDWL
+232 FYLKATYDWL
-242 FAHSKADNPRKVNK
+242 FSHSKADNPRQVNK
-256 EVKLT
+256 DIKL
-261 KEDMSRAYKDI
+261 KSSDMADAYKDI
-272 TRGSNVITV
+272 NRGSNVITV
-281 KSYSRKQQDTNDM
+281 QKYSRKQQDTNDM
-294 RRTDDDDD
+294 RRTDDGDD
-302 DEVTTN
+302 DEVT
-308 SGVTKTDAK
+308 SGRDAEQSDVKPAVPAKNQTVEK
-317 PAHPSKNES
+317 PAHHSQP
-326 ATKPVQ
+326 ATKP
-332 QQQTANKPSSTAKYH
+332 ASSAKYH

-365 VDKLCKLNKI
+365 VDKICKLNKI
-375 KETTILQIGRKLR
+375 RETTILQIGRKLR